1 MFGDSTGEAFAGCQR
16 MHIPRTSSAAPSEF
30 SPLLGGTCDLQL
42 LPSEALHDLETI
54 GAVACCDAGDILFM
68 EQQPLHSVCIVLAGE
83 VVLSLQDVN
92 GRKITVYTA
101 KRGAVLGMSE
111 ALTGNR
117 PQWSAEVLYTARIA
131 SIKRRDFLDFAE
143 RHPEVY
149 QIAVNHLIRKMK
161 GACTTL
167 RIVGLS
173 YSADKRLASQLL
185 EWGEQGQKVGEQ
197 TRYHLALTH
206 TQIAEF
212 VGTARETVS
221 RVLGVLKQLGLVEIR
236 GSMLI
241 IPNTTALR
249 RYAERS
255 ELSYRVRRSSCQQA
269 RSSR

>member
-1 MFGDSTGEAFAGCQR
+1 MFGNSTSEAYEGCQS
-16 MHIPRTSSAAPSEF
+16 MHIPRTSSVAPHNFRAQTGDNS
-30 SPLLGGTCDLQL
+30 DLQL
-42 LPSEALHDLETI
+42 LPREALHDLELI
-54 GAVACCDAGDILFM
+54 GSVADCDAGDILFM
-68 EQQPLHSVCIVLAGE
+68 EQQPLHLVYIVLAGE
-83 VVLSLQDVN
+83 IMLSLQDAN
-92 GRKITVYTA
+92 GRRITVYTA

-111 ALTGNR
+111 ALTGNP

-149 QIAVNHLIRKMK
+149 QIAVNHLIHKMK

-173 YSADKRLASQLL
+173 YSADRRLASQLL
-185 EWGEQGQKVGEQ
+185 AWGEQGQKVGEQ

-221 RVLGVLKQLGLVEIR
+221 RAFGVFKHMGLVEIR

-269 RSSR
+269 SSSR

>member
-1 MFGDSTGEAFAGCQR
+1 MFGNSTGETFEGCPR
-16 MHIPRTSSAAPSEF
+16 MHTARTSSVAPHDFHAQTGDNS
-30 SPLLGGTCDLQL
+30 DLQL
-42 LPSEALHDLETI
+42 LPREALHDLELI
-54 GAVACCDAGDILFM
+54 GSIADCDAGDILFM
-68 EQQPLHSVCIVLAGE
+68 EQQPLHSVYIVLAGE
-83 VVLSLQDVN
+83 IILSLQDAN
-92 GRKITVYTA
+92 GRRITVYTA
-101 KRGAVLGMSE
+101 KRGAALGMSE
-111 ALTGNR
+111 ALTGNP
-117 PQWSAEVLYTARIA
+117 PQWSAEVLYTAKIA

-149 QIAVNHLIRKMK
+149 QIAVNHLIHKMK
-161 GACTTL
+161 GACTSL

-173 YSADKRLASQLL
+173 YSADRRLASQLL
-185 EWGEQGQKVGEQ
+185 AWGEQGQKVGEQ

-221 RVLGVLKQLGLVEIR
+221 RAFGVFKHMGLVEIR

-255 ELSYRVRRSSCQQA
+255 ELSYRGRRSSCQQTS
-269 RSSR
+269 SSR